1 MIEKISKFL
10 AAFLRHNGSH
20 VSHEVLTYAFANIL
34 NIFFVTTSSITIG
47 FISGRPID
55 TIVSL
60 LAFGVIR
67 HFSGGLHAKT
77 MDLCFIVSTLIIVV
91 PPHIMLSTNAVLG
104 ISIFGLICYILFA
117 PNVTE
122 YLSSTNDH
130 KVRNKLISVL
140 MVGANIYIQS
150 STLALVYLAQA
161 LLIIPHS
168 RKGAKYHEKTIGK
181 DNI

>member
-1 MIEKISKFL
+1 MIENVSKGLATFL
-10 AAFLRHNGSH
+10 KRNGSH

-77 MDLCFIVSTLIIVV
+77 MDQCFVASTMVIVV
-91 PPHIMLSTNAVLG
+91 PPHIMLSTNVVLS
-104 ISIFGLICYILFA
+104 ISILGLISYILFA

-122 YLSSTNDH
+122 YLSSTKDH
-130 KVRNKLISVL
+130 KLRNKFISIL
-140 MVGANIYIQS
+140 LVGANLYIQS

-161 LLIIPHS
+161 LLIIPYSYS
-168 RKGAKYHEKTIGK
+168 RKGG
-181 DNI
+181 